1 MIDINMIGQN
11 QIEEEER
18 LLQLVKLSNLDDQSK
33 ESVLKRTHHQIQ
45 QLNNLIEIEEH

>member
-1 MIDINMIGQN
+1 MIDIKMIGQN

-18 LLQLVKLSNLDDQSK
+18 FLQLLKSSNLDDQSK

-45 QLNNLIEIEEH
+45 QLNNLIELEEH